1 MEIYSSIKTLKGVG
15 EKTGEQLERIGIRN
29 LLDLILYF
37 PRAYEKYFEADET
50 LFNGLDKI
58 KIKATVLKTT
68 RPFRTRTGKT
78 LSSVYFSTEFGQ
90 LKAMYF
96 NMPFITGSFKVGE
109 TYELLGKFTKKGK
122 NIEGINPSINKDT
135 EEIIPVYPLGDR
147 VTNHLLKKLLRQV
160 FDSVILRENLPE
172 EILIEED
179 LMDLDTAVR
188 NLHFPKDEGLLKQS
202 LKRLKFQE
210 MFSYSMKIMLSK
222 TLRAENG
229 NGISFKM
236 STRLKA
242 LKESI
247 PFELTPAQNNV
258 IREILLDEKKDYPM
272 NRLLQGDV
280 GSGKTIVALIALF
293 NVIENGYQCAFMAPT
308 EILAEQHFE
317 ESKKFLSPFG
327 IEVEIL
333 TGSTKKK
340 DRERIMKNLEAGKPL
355 LMVGT
360 HALIEEKVNF
370 KNLGMIV
377 TDEQHRFGVNQRA
390 KLKKKSK
397 EAEVLVMSATPIP
410 RTMALTIYSD
420 LDLSVIDELPK
431 GRKEIKTMLLE
442 ESDRKAC
449 YQKVLEEVGK
459 GRQAYI
465 VTPLIDLDEDG
476 ELNSV
481 LGLYETLSKGYL
493 KGIRIGVIHGK
504 MSSKEKSKV
513 IEEFRNGSLQV
524 LIATTVIEVGV
535 NVPNASLMVIENA
548 ERFGLAQLHQLRGRV
563 GRGEYQSY
571 CIMIGHIKSQETRE
585 RLSIM
590 EKSNDGFFIAKE
602 DLKQRGTGELFGVH
616 QSGGSGLMLSDLSV
630 DYELFLRANAYAK
643 KIYEGKNP
651 EDEKLKNEFL
661 SKIADSLNYICL
673 N

>member
-1 MEIYSSIKTLKGVG
+1 MEIYNSIKTLKGVG

-68 RPFRTRTGKT
+68 RPFRTKTGKT

-96 NMPFITGSFKVGE
+96 NMPFVTQNFKIGE

-135 EEIIPVYPLGDR
+135 EEIVPVYPLGDR
-147 VTNHLLKKLLRQV
+147 VTNNLLKKLLRQV
-160 FDSVILRENLPE
+160 LDSVILRENLPE
-172 EILIEED
+172 EILLQED
-179 LMDLDTAVR
+179 LMDLDTSVR

-229 NGISFKM
+229 NGIPFKM
-236 STRLKA
+236 SKRLKA

-340 DRERIMKNLEAGKPL
+340 DRERIMKNLEEGKPL

-481 LGLYETLSKGYL
+481 MGLYETLSKGYL

-513 IEEFRNGSLQV
+513 IEEFRNGSLHV

-643 KIYEGKNP
+643 KIYEGQNP

-661 SKIADSLNYICL
+661 SKISDSLNYICL

>member
-1 MEIYSSIKTLKGVG
+1 MEIYNSIKTLKGVG

-68 RPFRTRTGKT
+68 RPFRTKTGKT

-96 NMPFITGSFKVGE
+96 NMPFVTQNFKIGE

-122 NIEGINPSINKDT
+122 NIEGINPSINKDR
-135 EEIIPVYPLGDR
+135 EEIVPVYPLGDR
-147 VTNHLLKKLLRQV
+147 VTNNLLKKLLRQV
-160 FDSVILRENLPE
+160 LDSVILRENLPE
-172 EILIEED
+172 EILLQED
-179 LMDLDTAVR
+179 LMDLDTSVR

-210 MFSYSMKIMLSK
+210 MFSYSMKIMLSR

-236 STRLKA
+236 SKRLKA

-340 DRERIMKNLEAGKPL
+340 DRERIMKNLEEGKPL

-449 YQKVLEEVGK
+449 YHKVLEEVGK

-602 DLKQRGTGELFGVH
+602 DLKQRGTGELFGVQ

-643 KIYEGKNP
+643 KIYEGQNP

-661 SKIADSLNYICL
+661 SKISDSLNYICL

>member
-1 MEIYSSIKTLKGVG
+1 MEIYNSIKTLKGVG
-15 EKTGEQLERIGIRN
+15 EKTGEQLERIGIRT

-58 KIKATVLKTT
+58 KIKATVLKAT
-68 RPFRTRTGKT
+68 RPFRTKTGKT
-78 LSSVYFSTEFGQ
+78 LSSVYFSTDFGQ
-90 LKAMYF
+90 LKVMYF
-96 NMPFITGSFKVGE
+96 NMPFITGNFKLGE
-109 TYELLGKFTKKGK
+109 TYELLGKFTKNGK

-135 EEIIPVYPLGDR
+135 EEIVPVYPLGER
-147 VTNHLLKKLLRQV
+147 VTNNLLKKLLRQV
-160 FDSVILRENLPE
+160 LDSVILRENLPL
-172 EILIEED
+172 EILEQED
-179 LMDLDTAVR
+179 LIDLDTSVR
-188 NLHFPKDEGLLKQS
+188 NLHFPQDEVVLQKS

-229 NGISFKM
+229 NGIPFKM
-236 STRLKA
+236 SKRLQV

-247 PFELTPAQNNV
+247 PFELTAAQNNV

-317 ESKKFLSPFG
+317 ESKKLLAPFG

-340 DRERIMKNLEAGKPL
+340 DRERIMKNLEEGKPL

-449 YQKVLEEVGK
+449 YHKVLEEVGK

-481 LGLYETLSKGYL
+481 LGLYETLTKGYL
-493 KGIRIGVIHGK
+493 KGIRIGYIHGK

-513 IEEFRNGSLQV
+513 IEEFRNGSLHV

-616 QSGGSGLMLSDLSV
+616 QSGGSGLMLSDLSI
-630 DYELFLRANAYAK
+630 DYELFLRANTYAK
-643 KIYEGKNP
+643 KIYEGKTP
-651 EDEKLKNEFL
+651 DDHQLKNEFL

>member
-96 NMPFITGSFKVGE
+96 NMPFITGSFKIGE

-172 EILIEED
+172 EILVEED

-188 NLHFPKDEGLLKQS
+188 NLHFPKDEGLLKES

-236 STRLKA
+236 SQRLKA

-258 IREILLDEKKDYPM
+258 IREILIDQKKDYPM

-327 IEVEIL
+327 IEVDIL

-340 DRERIMKNLEAGKPL
+340 DRERIMKNLEEGKPL

-459 GRQAYI
+459 GRQAYV

-602 DLKQRGTGELFGVH
+602 DLKQRGTGELFGVQ

-643 KIYEGKNP
+643 KIYEGQNP

-661 SKIADSLNYICL
+661 SKISDSLNYICL

>member
-1 MEIYSSIKTLKGVG
+1 MEIYNSIKTLKGVG
-15 EKTGEQLERIGIRN
+15 EKTGEQLEKIGIRN

-68 RPFRTRTGKT
+68 RPFRTKTGKT
-78 LSSVYFSTEFGQ
+78 LSSVYFSTDFGQ

-96 NMPFITGSFKVGE
+96 NMPFITGNFKVGE
-109 TYELLGKFTKKGK
+109 TYELLGKFTKNGK

-135 EEIIPVYPLGDR
+135 EEIVPVYPLGER

-160 FDSVILRENLPE
+160 LDAVILRENLPE
-172 EILIEED
+172 EILLQED
-179 LMDLDTAVR
+179 LIDLDTSVR
-188 NLHFPKDEGLLKQS
+188 NLHFPKDEGVLQKS

-229 NGISFKM
+229 NGIPFKM
-236 STRLKA
+236 SSRLKA

-247 PFELTPAQNNV
+247 PFELTGAQNNV
-258 IREILLDEKKDYPM
+258 IREILIDQKKNYPM

-317 ESKKFLSPFG
+317 ESKKLLAPFG
-327 IEVEIL
+327 VEVEIL
-333 TGSTKKK
+333 TGSTKKR
-340 DRERIMKNLEAGKPL
+340 DRERIMKNLEEGKPL

-431 GRKEIKTMLLE
+431 GRKEIKTMLME

-449 YQKVLEEVGK
+449 YHKVLEEVGK

-493 KGIRIGVIHGK
+493 KGIRIGYIHGK

-616 QSGGSGLMLSDLSV
+616 QSGGSGLMLSDLSI

-661 SKIADSLNYICL
+661 SKIADSLNYVCL

>member
-68 RPFRTRTGKT
+68 RPFRTKTGKT

-96 NMPFITGSFKVGE
+96 NMPFVTGNFKVGE
-109 TYELLGKFTKKGK
+109 MYELLGKFTKNGK

-135 EEIIPVYPLGDR
+135 EEIVPVYPLGER
-147 VTNHLLKKLLRQV
+147 VTNNLLKKLLRQV
-160 FDSVILRENLPE
+160 LDAVILRENLPV
-172 EILIEED
+172 EILEQED
-179 LMDLDTAVR
+179 LIDLDTSVR
-188 NLHFPKDEGLLKQS
+188 NLHFPKDEGVLKQS

-229 NGISFKM
+229 NGIPFKM
-236 STRLKA
+236 SKRLKE

-247 PFELTPAQNNV
+247 PFELTSAQNNV
-258 IREILLDEKKDYPM
+258 IREILIDQKKNYPM

-317 ESKKFLSPFG
+317 ESKKLLAPFG
-327 IEVEIL
+327 VEVEIL

-340 DRERIMKNLEAGKPL
+340 DRERIMKNLDEGKPL

-442 ESDRKAC
+442 ETDRKAC
-449 YQKVLEEVGK
+449 YQKVLEEVAK

-493 KGIRIGVIHGK
+493 KGIRIGYIHGK

-535 NVPNASLMVIENA
+535 NVTNASLMVIENA

-616 QSGGSGLMLSDLSV
+616 QSGGSGLMLSDLSI

-661 SKIADSLNYICL
+661 SKIADSLNYVCL

>member
-1 MEIYSSIKTLKGVG
+1 MEIYNSIKTLKGVG
-15 EKTGEQLERIGIRN
+15 EKTGEQLERVGIRT

-68 RPFRTRTGKT
+68 RPFRTKTGKT
-78 LSSVYFSTEFGQ
+78 LSSVYFSTDFGQ

-96 NMPFITGSFKVGE
+96 NMPFVTGNFKLGE
-109 TYELLGKFTKKGK
+109 TYELLGKFTKTGK
-122 NIEGINPSINKDT
+122 NIEGINPSINKDA
-135 EEIIPVYPLGDR
+135 EEIVPVYPLGER
-147 VTNHLLKKLLRQV
+147 VTNNLLKKLLRQV
-160 FDSVILRENLPE
+160 LDYVILRENLPL
-172 EILIEED
+172 EILEQED
-179 LMDLDTAVR
+179 LIDLDTSVR
-188 NLHFPKDEGLLKQS
+188 NLHFPQDEVVLQKS

-229 NGISFKM
+229 NGIPFRM
-236 STRLKA
+236 SKRLQA

-247 PFELTPAQNNV
+247 PFELTAAQNNV

-317 ESKKFLSPFG
+317 ESKKLLAPFG

-340 DRERIMKNLEAGKPL
+340 DRERIMKNLEEGKPL

-397 EAEVLVMSATPIP
+397 AAEVLVMSATPIP

-481 LGLYETLSKGYL
+481 LGLYETLTKGYL

-504 MSSKEKSKV
+504 MSSKEKSRV
-513 IEEFRNGSLQV
+513 IEEFRNGSLHV

-616 QSGGSGLMLSDLSV
+616 QSGGSGLMLSDLSI

-643 KIYEGKNP
+643 KIYEGKTP
-651 EDEKLKNEFL
+651 DDHQLKNEFL
-661 SKIADSLNYICL
+661 SKIADSLNYLCL

>member
-15 EKTGEQLERIGIRN
+15 DKTGEQLERIGIRN

-68 RPFRTRTGKT
+68 RPFRTKTGKT

-96 NMPFITGSFKVGE
+96 NMPFVTGNFKVGE
-109 TYELLGKFTKKGK
+109 TYELLGKFTKNGK

-135 EEIIPVYPLGDR
+135 EEIVPVYPLGER
-147 VTNHLLKKLLRQV
+147 VTNNLLKKLLRQV
-160 FDSVILRENLPE
+160 LDAVILRENLPE

-179 LMDLDTAVR
+179 LIDLDTSVR
-188 NLHFPKDEGLLKQS
+188 NLHFPKDEGVLKQS

-229 NGISFKM
+229 NGIPFKM
-236 STRLKA
+236 SKRLKE
-242 LKESI
+242 LKDSI
-247 PFELTPAQNNV
+247 PFELTSAQNNV
-258 IREILLDEKKDYPM
+258 IREILIDQKKDYPM

-317 ESKKFLSPFG
+317 ESKKLLAPFG
-327 IEVEIL
+327 VEVEIL

-340 DRERIMKNLEAGKPL
+340 DRERIMKNLDEGKPL

-442 ESDRKAC
+442 ETDRKAC
-449 YQKVLEEVGK
+449 YQKVLEEVAK

-493 KGIRIGVIHGK
+493 KGIRIGYIHGK

-616 QSGGSGLMLSDLSV
+616 QSGGSGLMLSDLSI

>member
-15 EKTGEQLERIGIRN
+15 DKTGEQLERIGIRN
-29 LLDLILYF
+29 ILDLILYF

-68 RPFRTRTGKT
+68 RPFRTKTGKT

-96 NMPFITGSFKVGE
+96 NMPFVTGNFKVGE
-109 TYELLGKFTKKGK
+109 TYELLGKFTKNGK
-122 NIEGINPSINKDT
+122 NIEGINPSINKDA
-135 EEIIPVYPLGDR
+135 EEIVPVYPLGER
-147 VTNHLLKKLLRQV
+147 VTNNLLKKLLRQV
-160 FDSVILRENLPE
+160 LDAVILRENLPE

-179 LMDLDTAVR
+179 LIDLDTSVR
-188 NLHFPKDEGLLKQS
+188 NLHFPKDEGVLKQS

-229 NGISFKM
+229 NGIPFKM
-236 STRLKA
+236 SKRLKE

-247 PFELTPAQNNV
+247 PFELTSAQNNV
-258 IREILLDEKKDYPM
+258 IREILIDQKKDYPM

-317 ESKKFLSPFG
+317 ESKKLLAPFG
-327 IEVEIL
+327 VEVEIL

-340 DRERIMKNLEAGKPL
+340 DRERIMKNLDEGKPL

-442 ESDRKAC
+442 ETDRKAC
-449 YQKVLEEVGK
+449 YQKVLEEVAK

-493 KGIRIGVIHGK
+493 KGIRIGYIHGK

-616 QSGGSGLMLSDLSV
+616 QSGGSGLMLSDLSI

>member
-1 MEIYSSIKTLKGVG
+1 
-15 EKTGEQLERIGIRN
+15 
-29 LLDLILYF
+29 
-37 PRAYEKYFEADET
+37 
-50 LFNGLDKI
+50 
-58 KIKATVLKTT
+58 
-68 RPFRTRTGKT
+68 
-78 LSSVYFSTEFGQ
+78 
-90 LKAMYF
+90 
-96 NMPFITGSFKVGE
+96 
-109 TYELLGKFTKKGK
+109 
-122 NIEGINPSINKDT
+122 
-135 EEIIPVYPLGDR
+135 
-147 VTNHLLKKLLRQV
+147 
-160 FDSVILRENLPE
+160 
-172 EILIEED
+172 
-179 LMDLDTAVR
+179 
-188 NLHFPKDEGLLKQS
+188 
-202 LKRLKFQE
+202 

-229 NGISFKM
+229 NGIPFKM
-236 STRLKA
+236 SKRLQV

-247 PFELTPAQNNV
+247 PFELTAAQNNV

-317 ESKKFLSPFG
+317 ESKKLLAPFG

-340 DRERIMKNLEAGKPL
+340 DRERIMKNLEEGKPL

-449 YQKVLEEVGK
+449 YHKVLEEVGK

-481 LGLYETLSKGYL
+481 LGLYETLTKGYL
-493 KGIRIGVIHGK
+493 KGIRIGYIHGK

-513 IEEFRNGSLQV
+513 IEEFRNGSLHV

-616 QSGGSGLMLSDLSV
+616 QSGGSGLMLSDLSI
-630 DYELFLRANAYAK
+630 DYELFLRANTYAK
-643 KIYEGKNP
+643 KIYEGKTP
-651 EDEKLKNEFL
+651 DDHQLKNEFL